1 MYILSIRM
9 LHLLSSFCW
18 NAFPSLSQSVDWSA
32 LKACQ
37 DGHEGVVVLEMI
49 ALVGNLYSV
58 GEGGGR
64 ARGRGG

>member
-1 MYILSIRM
+1 MYRLSIRM

-18 NAFPSLSQSVDWSA
+18 NAFPSLSQSVDRSA
-32 LKACQ
+32 LKASQ

-49 ALVGNLYSV
+49 AFVGNLYSV
-58 GEGGGR
+58 GVR